1 MTQQSTWQIQ
11 LTQAYSQ
18 LDRPGYQRAFSIGY
32 FLKEATKYVT
42 TCPQV
47 RGLIVLLVQLYTGI
61 VVDGWVPIFH
71 AAAMD
76 RLIGTSTG
84 TQSVVIS
91 LLIRFGLVMFG
102 WIRQLLTCCEQI
114 LELLSQCWQSQ
125 LLGR

>member
-1 MTQQSTWQIQ
+1 M
-11 LTQAYSQ
+11 
-18 LDRPGYQRAFSIGY
+18 
-32 FLKEATKYVT
+32 T

-61 VVDGWVPIFH
+61 VVVGWVAIFH

-102 WIRQLLTCCEQI
+102 WIRQLLTCSTQI
-114 LELLSQCWQSQ
+114 LEHLSQCWQSQ